1 MRFFYSNN
9 QFNWDDSSV
18 KMVLGGATACQQA
31 PRAYRFSLLR
41 GS

>member
-31 PRAYRFSLLR
+31 PAGIPLQLAAR
-41 GS
+41 